1 MVNTANDDSN
11 EDGNTTHSDEESEI
25 SDNDENKD
33 NEQVHDDA
41 SYDEDAPLSSLF
53 GSKKRKSVNKKSDN
67 SDTRNKK
74 RKPQV
79 NHPNTSAL
87 TSSTQTR
94 GKVMLPTKKSKKNL
108 LQKKK

>member
-11 EDGNTTHSDEESEI
+11 EDGNTTHSDEDSEI
-25 SDNDENKD
+25 SETDENKD

-53 GSKKRKSVNKKSDN
+53 GSKKRKSVKKKSDK
-67 SDTRNKK
+67 SDTHTKK
-74 RKPQV
+74 RKSQV
-79 NHPNTSAL
+79 NHPNTFAL

-94 GKVMLPTKKSKKNL
+94 GKVMLPTKK
-108 LQKKK
+108 